1 MTTRTM
7 PMFPLG
13 TVLFPFGLLPLHV
26 FEPRY
31 RALVDACLS
40 EGAEPEFG
48 VVLIERG
55 SEVGGGDTRFNV
67 GTVARIVEAGQ
78 YEDGRY
84 ALLTRGTVRLSVRTW
99 LPDDPYPLAE
109 VELVEERAAGARDG
123 ESRAT
128 VEQHLRRVLALASE
142 LGASVPTEVDL
153 DEDPVRAG
161 FEAAALAPIGALD
174 AQRILAVDDPSVR
187 LDELASLLVDTA
199 GLLELR
205 LAEG

>member
-1 MTTRTM
+1 MTARTM

>member
-1 MTTRTM
+1 MASRTM

-31 RALVDACLS
+31 RTLVESCLS
-40 EGAEPEFG
+40 GDQEPEFG

-55 SEVGGGDTRFNV
+55 SEVGGGDTRFGL

-84 ALLTRGTVRLSVRTW
+84 ALLTRGTVRLTVRAW
-99 LPDDPYPLAE
+99 LPDDPYPQAE
-109 VELVEERAAGARDG
+109 VELIEERAAGAADAEPRL
-123 ESRAT
+123 A

-142 LGASVPTEVDL
+142 LGASVPTDVNL
-153 DEDPVRAG
+153 DDDPVRAA

-174 AQRILAVDDPSVR
+174 AQRILELDDPSAR
-187 LDELASLLVDTA
+187 LAELGSLLVDTA
-199 GLLELR
+199 ALLELR